1 MDETQI
7 IVAARLAKEK
17 IATDV
22 VMLLSISLIATEIQ
36 SLEPLSFWVHMKL
49 KIWFS
54 FLALKEYD
62 FLFIL
67 LVPPVNIS
75 PSQRRLLL
83 LPHDILRK
91 ISFVPPPSRTH
102 THTRKWESCC
112 LKYHNHIAQGE
123 INCGFFWSPENFFLF
138 LTKSLLLSSP
148 SPSPSTNTDST

>member
-102 THTRKWESCC
+102 THTKVGELLPKVPQPHSAGRDKLWVFLVTRK
-112 LKYHNHIAQGE
+112 L
-123 INCGFFWSPENFFLF
+123 FLF